1 MAQSNAFKFA
11 NNILTNGGFDA
22 ADLVGAAGGTNT
34 PAFRATMSATQTL
47 SNNTQTKVNFNTED
61 FDIGSCYDTATYRFT
76 PNVAGKYFIGAQV
89 RWQTD
94 TDIDIADTY
103 IYKNGSSVFQGNFTN
118 LRYNNWFI
126 GSVVTMNGTTD
137 YIEIF
142 AVQISGGSVD
152 LRDDGNQFFAY
163 KLTGV

>member
-1 MAQSNAFKFA
+1 MGTITRSFA
-11 NNILTNGGFDA
+11 NLITASGPSALPTG
-22 ADLVGAAGGTNT
+22 LVVNT

-47 SNNTQTKVNFNTED
+47 SNNTVTKVNFNTED
-61 FDIGSCYDTATYRFT
+61 FDIGSCYNTATYRFT
-76 PNVAGKYFIGAQV
+76 PNVAGKYFVGAQV

-103 IYKNGSSVFQGNFTN
+103 IYKNGSSLFQGNFTN

-142 AVQISGGSVD
+142 AVQISGVSVD

-163 KLTGV
+163 KLIGA